1 MQLLRR
7 AARGTRRSD
16 TLTLPS
22 TRVCAVNV
30 QAPQRSLRK
39 MQAVPTFRRALANE
53 LRLASWT
60 VPSGIRTYST
70 R

>member
-7 AARGTRRSD
+7 AARVEV
-16 TLTLPS
+16 TLPR

-53 LRLASWT
+53 LRLGSWA

>member
-1 MQLLRR
+1 MQLLRC
-7 AARGTRRSD
+7 AARVEV
-16 TLTLPS
+16 TLPR

-30 QAPQRSLRK
+30 QAPSQRSLRK

-53 LRLASWT
+53 LRLGSWA